1 MYLRALLMH
10 CGVHPLSLTSA
21 TYGAVW
27 GTSPDWIAGCSR
39 AQTPRNQDRGS
50 NACLDPP
57 CLAKQLA
64 GFDEV
69 PQPGLSAR
77 AKEKP
82 RRRWGQRGAFNG
94 RFALGW
100 VRPGHRTE
108 RRGQDDTPKRKMVRA
123 RLPSIAKRL
132 IQFECGADATVQ
144 FRGAIA
150 SRRQPT
156 SPRPAPNGFT
166 RSSTT
171 ATGSWP
177 VAIPWASG

>member
-1 MYLRALLMH
+1 MAHCAPLRRGFVFEHARPIPAPSPSGGPHPRPCTESSPFVRTCPRSRGKDSGRKCPSPTRAHLSLRPSVRYSLDVSPRSVDALRRASTLA
-10 CGVHPLSLTSA
+10 LTSA

-57 CLAKQLA
+57 CLVKQLA

-77 AKEKP
+77 AKGKP

-94 RFALGW
+94 RFALEG
-100 VRPGHRTE
+100 
-108 RRGQDDTPKRKMVRA
+108 
-123 RLPSIAKRL
+123 
-132 IQFECGADATVQ
+132 
-144 FRGAIA
+144 
-150 SRRQPT
+150 
-156 SPRPAPNGFT
+156 
-166 RSSTT
+166 
-171 ATGSWP
+171 
-177 VAIPWASG
+177 